1 METVYAVTRTRENRP
16 GEGLAGITTWRL
28 SFGLAPSPTPKA
40 CRKPEVAHEHAR
52 GGSGQRLL
60 SLFAQRQHK
69 FLPPPPPRHRQGAE
83 LQIRR
88 LKAQS
93 SQQTCWQ
100 AQLSEAPQGSRQVT
114 ARGRQAEQL
123 ARKPPWDI
131 PGSTSLSSI
140 PGAFPREPSL
150 KIPDKSH

>member
-1 METVYAVTRTRENRP
+1 MQRP
-16 GEGLAGITTWRL
+16 EQEKIDLGRVLQA
-28 SFGLAPSPTPKA
+28 SP
-40 CRKPEVAHEHAR
+40 R
-52 GGSGQRLL
+52 GGSPSGSPLHQPQRLAE
-60 SLFAQRQHK
+60 SLRLHVSTRGEVQASGCCLCLLKDNTSFY
-69 FLPPPPPRHRQGAE
+69 PPPPRHRQGAE

-100 AQLSEAPQGSRQVT
+100 AQLSEAPQGSGQVT